1 LNEVKKSYGDKVI
14 GNITVNQALGG
25 MRGVKGLFYDQST
38 VDPIDGVLFRGYS
51 IPELH
56 DLLPKKI
63 SASDPAYRRD

>member
-1 LNEVKKSYGDKVI
+1 M
-14 GNITVNQALGG
+14 NQALGG

-56 DLLPKKI
+56 DLLPKNRSI
-63 SASDPAYRRD
+63 NDPAYKRD